1 MNEYEWIAGR
11 IENKI
16 SPPIVKAITV
26 YNDNPENR
34 VVIYVGISPF
44 QKYGIADMSQVE
56 RLAEK
61 IAEVLNKEL

>member
-1 MNEYEWIAGR
+1 MSEYKWLAGR
-11 IENKI
+11 MESKI

-26 YNDNPENR
+26 YNDNPENH

-44 QKYGIADMSQVE
+44 EKYNVADMSQVE
-56 RLAEK
+56 RLSEK